1 MPWNTSDR
9 EQAKQRFIEE
19 WLIGEQPSFASLC
32 RRHGISRFC
41 GYKWLRRF
49 RAGGEAG
56 LRERSR
62 RPGSAQRLREVWL
75 ERLRAAHLQ
84 EPRFGAKKLH
94 WKLRR
99 DHPRRKVP
107 DVRTLGRWLK
117 ALGKVRPRVRRAPAG
132 PGVRVPRRLT
142 ARCAN
147 DVWSADI
154 KGSFC
159 TGNGRPVLAL
169 TVRDLAS
176 RFVLCVRHLPQAD
189 ERHVGRLM
197 RGLFRRYGLPRAI
210 RCDNGAPFGGDG
222 PRGWS
227 RLSVQWVKLGIR
239 TEYGRPRH
247 PEDNPHHEQMHR
259 VLKRDTAQPAAPNP
273 RAQQRRFDRWRE
285 HYNQRRPHEALGME
299 VPATRYR
306 PGRRTLPA
314 QPRPHVYPAGWEWLR
329 PDRRGRWCWRG
340 RQRLI
345 GKAFVH
351 ETLGGKPLG
360 AQSLAVYFREH
371 LIGTLHQNDL
381 AGLRGVPRNT
391 HQCQAG
397 GAAPLPAPTPIDKR
411 STRSKP

>member
-1 MPWNTSDR
+1 MPWNTCDR
-9 EQAKQRFIEE
+9 EKAKRSFIEE
-19 WLIGEQPSFASLC
+19 WLSGGQPPLAWLC

-49 RAGGEAG
+49 REGGEAG

-62 RPGSAQRLREVWL
+62 RPASAQRLCEAWL
-75 ERLRAAHLQ
+75 ERLRAAHLR
-84 EPRFGAKKLH
+84 EPEFGAKKLH

-99 DHPRRKVP
+99 DHPRRRVP
-107 DVRTLGRWLK
+107 DVRTLARWLK
-117 ALGKVRPRVRRAPAG
+117 ALGKVRTRVRRAPAG
-132 PGVRVPRRLT
+132 PSVRVPGRLT

-159 TGNGRPVLAL
+159 TGDGRQVLAL

-176 RFVLCVRHLPQAD
+176 RFVLCVRRLPQAD
-189 ERHVGRLM
+189 EHHVGRVM
-197 RGLFRRYGLPRAI
+197 RGLFGRYGLPRAI

-239 TEYGRPRH
+239 PEYGRPRH

-259 VLKRDTAQPAAPNP
+259 VLKRDTAQPAAPNL

-299 VPATRYR
+299 VPAARY
-306 PGRRTLPA
+306 
-314 QPRPHVYPAGWEWLR
+314 
-329 PDRRGRWCWRG
+329 RRGRRELPDKPPSHGYPGGGELMSPDRMGRCFWRG
-340 RQRLI
+340 RQRRI
-345 GKAFVH
+345 GKAFVN
-351 ETLGGKPLG
+351 ETLGGKPIG
-360 AQSLAVYFREH
+360 TRTLAVYFREH

-391 HQCQAG
+391 HQCKAG
-397 GAAPLPAPTPIDKR
+397 GATPLPAPTPIDKR
-411 STRSKP
+411 FASSKL